1 MIYTG
6 GQGVWEPMQE
16 CHHIFSGQNRRPDNR
31 SNLIGLNSDAHFERH
46 HGTKGIQNHITVLCL
61 LAKWNKSLKIG
72 NYLEF
77 HHDDLRE
84 AAGRNILPYIEA
96 VTFTDEWLE
105 TERRKLESLIRT
117 LESE

>member
-1 MIYTG
+1 M
-6 GQGVWEPMQE
+6 
-16 CHHIFSGQNRRPDNR
+16 R
-31 SNLIGLNSDAHFERH
+31 SNIIGVSSAGHYGKHF
-46 HGTKGIQNHITVLCL
+46 GIREEGKRYIALCL
-61 LAKWNKSLKIG
+61 IAKWHKSLKIG

-96 VTFTDEWLE
+96 VTFADEWLE